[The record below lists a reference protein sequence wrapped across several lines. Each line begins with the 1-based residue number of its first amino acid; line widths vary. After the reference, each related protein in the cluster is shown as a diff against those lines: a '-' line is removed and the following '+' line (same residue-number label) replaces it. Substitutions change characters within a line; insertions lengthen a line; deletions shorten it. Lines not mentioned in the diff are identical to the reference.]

1 MSFLPIDM
9 MIIIIDFYE
18 RNTWYCNIVMRTTYE
33 FMFLGA
39 VCMYIVCGC
48 VIVKWACPHIRYQS
62 DSCWHHPPI
71 HQIVIMRASLI
82 IVQLYQQRLVLYL
95 DPIPN
100 TYTLCCNCKRD
111 RKGRERR
118 ERGEKEGE
126 REWGRERREREWGRE
141 RGEREGER
149 EKGGRERGGERG
161 GKREKRGGGERGGGR
176 ERGG

>member
-1 MSFLPIDM
+1 M
-9 MIIIIDFYE
+9 
-18 RNTWYCNIVMRTTYE
+18 YCNIVMCTTYE

-62 DSCWHHPPI
+62 DSCWCHPPI

-82 IVQLYQQRLVLYL
+82 IVQLYQQHLVFYL

-118 ERGEKEGE
+118 ERGGKERGE
-126 REWGRERREREWGRE
+126 RERERRE
-141 RGEREGER
+141 RGEREGR
-149 EKGGRERGGERG
+149 KRGRERGRER
-161 GKREKRGGGERGGGR
+161 ERR
-176 ERGG
+176 ERGGRIEEERDY